1 MQLNDYPEV
10 LTVKDIQTIL
20 GIGQSKAYG
29 LARSGDFH
37 TIRIGRIGN
46 MIKIPKYTF
55 NQWLYGSHK

>member
-29 LARSGDFH
+29 LARSGEFH
-37 TIRIGRIGN
+37 TIRIGT

-55 NQWLYGSHK
+55 IQWLYCSHK

>member
-29 LARSGDFH
+29 LACSGDFH
-37 TIRIGRIGN
+37 TIRIGT
-46 MIKIPKYTF
+46 MIKIPKHTF
-55 NQWLYGSHK
+55 IQWLNGSNK